1 MPPTANSQLS
11 ILLKNLRAG
20 RVVPFLGA
28 GVNRCDRPADTAW
41 QPGVYLPDGRELA
54 GRLADDFGFGT
65 GGRDDLLRVS
75 EYVAVV
81 ASTGTL
87 RDALH
92 DIFNR
97 DYPPTAVHRFFA
109 NLPKAL
115 RALGSEQPNQLIV
128 TTNYDDVMERAFR
141 AAGEP
146 LDTLTYV
153 AEGTFKG
160 RFVHTTADGVVSAPI
175 EKPNEY
181 TNLPIAS
188 PSLALQRS
196 LLVKIHGA
204 IDRAD
209 PEQDSYVITED
220 HYIEYL
226 SHTDVRGLIP
236 ITLAAKLPRC
246 GFLFLGYGL
255 RDWNLRA
262 LLHQIWGEQKFGYH
276 SWAVQLSP
284 DPIDQRFWSQRD
296 VEIIDARLEDYITAL
311 EQAMAAEVGTS
322 RPGQAP
328 PTGAP

>member
-1 MPPTANSQLS
+1 MPPVAGAQLS

-28 GVNRCDRPADTAW
+28 GVNRCGRPADAAW
-41 QPGVYLPDGRELA
+41 KPGVYLPDGRELA
-54 GRLADDFGFGT
+54 GRLADDFGFAAS
-65 GGRDDLLRVS
+65 GRDDLLRVS

-92 DIFNR
+92 EIFNC
-97 DYPPTAVHRFFA
+97 DYPTTPVHRFFA
-109 NLPKAL
+109 GLPKIL
-115 RALGSEQPNQLIV
+115 RALGSEQPCQLIV

-141 AAGEP
+141 DAGEP
-146 LDTLTYV
+146 LDTLTYI
-153 AEGTFKG
+153 AEGQFKG
-160 RFVHTTADGVVSAPI
+160 RFVHTTADGHVSPPI

-181 TNLPIAS
+181 TDLPIAS
-188 PSLALQRS
+188 PSLVLQRS

-226 SHTDVRGLIP
+226 ARTDVRTLIP
-236 ITLAAKLPRC
+236 VTLAAKLPRC

-262 LLHQIWGEQKFGYH
+262 LLHQIWGEQKFGYR
-276 SWAVQLSP
+276 SYAIQLAP
-284 DPIDQRFWSQRD
+284 DPMDQKFWSQRD
-296 VEIIDARLEDYITAL
+296 VEIIEARLEDYIVML
-311 EQAMAAEVGTS
+311 EQAMAAEA
-322 RPGQAP
+322 AP
-328 PTGAP
+328 NPPSAGPTP